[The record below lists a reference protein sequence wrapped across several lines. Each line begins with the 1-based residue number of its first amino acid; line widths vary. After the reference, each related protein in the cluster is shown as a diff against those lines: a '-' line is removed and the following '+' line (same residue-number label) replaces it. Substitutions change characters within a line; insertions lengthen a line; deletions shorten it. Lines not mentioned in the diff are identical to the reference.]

1 MQQLFHPFS
10 LCIIQPLLEST
21 HYDLVNNLGL
31 SIPMEISWGRIS
43 IRNSQVT
50 TVSLERFAVKLK
62 VIVRDKRIKDPKPC
76 DNVFPNEFLGI
87 HVPNI
92 YQWLSFNLF
101 SEVFRADQ
109 QISLVP
115 CCLGKKD
122 QQYLNLIEQMAK
134 GWTGD

>member
-1 MQQLFHPFS
+1 MRQLFHPFF
-10 LCIIQPLLEST
+10 LHIIQLLLESI
-21 HYDLVNNLGL
+21 HYNLVNSLDL
-31 SIPMEISWGRIS
+31 SIPLGISWGRIS
-43 IRNSQVT
+43 IHNSQVT

-62 VIVRDKRIKDPKPC
+62 VIVRDKCTKDPKPC

-115 CCLGKKD
+115 CCLGKRT
-122 QQYLNLIEQMAK
+122 NNI
-134 GWTGD
+134 